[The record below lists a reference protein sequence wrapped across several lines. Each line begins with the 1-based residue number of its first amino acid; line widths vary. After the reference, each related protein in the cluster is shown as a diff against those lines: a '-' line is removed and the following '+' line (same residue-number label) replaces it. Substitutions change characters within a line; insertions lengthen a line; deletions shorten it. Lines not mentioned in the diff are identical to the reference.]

1 MADEQAAV
9 DALCQLGLT
18 EYESRCFVALTR
30 LEQGTAKE
38 ISQLSDVPRSRVYDT
53 VERLHK
59 RGLVDVQQSD
69 PRKYRAVSKDEA
81 FDKLRR
87 DYNSTIETAD
97 EALGRIETAETAE
110 EKGVWAIADADHVRD
125 RIEALFDAANDH
137 IHFLIADE
145 TALNDDT
152 PDRLAAASDRGVTVV
167 AEVAS
172 EAVQAQIQQAVP
184 DARIVVSEGL
194 KETHRV
200 VKKWPGQLVLI
211 DHQKVLTSGVE
222 GGNLPDMRMETAM
235 WSHGHDH
242 GVAAW
247 VRELLEDRVD
257 ETEQSH

>member
-1 MADEQAAV
+1 MADERAAV

-18 EYESRCFVALTR
+18 EYEARCFVALTR

-53 VERLHK
+53 VERLHQ
-59 RGLVDVQQSD
+59 RGLADVQQSD

-97 EALGRIETAETAE
+97 EALGRVESAETAE

-125 RIEALFDAANDH
+125 RIKILLDGADEH
-137 IHFLIADE
+137 IHLLIADE
-145 TALNDDT
+145 TALKDDT
-152 PDRLAAASDRGVTVV
+152 LDRLAAASDRGVTVV
-167 AEVAS
+167 VEVAS
-172 EAVQAQIQQAVP
+172 EAVRDRIQQAVP
-184 DARIVVSEGL
+184 DAHIVVPEGL
-194 KETHRV
+194 KETHTV
-200 VKKWPGQLVLI
+200 VKKWPGQLLMI

-222 GGNLPDMRMETAM
+222 ESDLPDMKTETAV
-235 WSHGHDH
+235 WSHGLDH

-257 ETEQSH
+257 ETELSH